1 MKESYQINGQ
11 LKCITCGDTQFEFND
26 DKSWV
31 KCVRCGKEYLG
42 GYDELLESNQGVINQ
57 VPEETKE
64 EILKDLKQDLND
76 MLKNAFKGSKNIK
89 FKG

>member
-1 MKESYQINGQ
+1 MKDSYNKNIQ
-11 LKCITCGDTQFEFND
+11 LQCTACGDSQFEFND

-42 GYDELLESNQGVINQ
+42 GYDELVELNQNVIIQ
-57 VPEETKE
+57 ELDEAKK
-64 EILKDLKQDLND
+64 EILKDAQKDINE
-76 MLKNAFKGSKNIK
+76 MFRNSFKGSKNFK

>member
-1 MKESYQINGQ
+1 MKDSYKKNVQ
-11 LKCITCGDTQFEFND
+11 LQCTACGDSQFEFND

-42 GYDELLESNQGVINQ
+42 GYDELVELNQSVINQ
-57 VPEETKE
+57 ELEEVKE
-64 EILKDLKQDLND
+64 EIIMDAQKDINN
-76 MLKNAFKGSKNIK
+76 MLRDAFKGSKNIK